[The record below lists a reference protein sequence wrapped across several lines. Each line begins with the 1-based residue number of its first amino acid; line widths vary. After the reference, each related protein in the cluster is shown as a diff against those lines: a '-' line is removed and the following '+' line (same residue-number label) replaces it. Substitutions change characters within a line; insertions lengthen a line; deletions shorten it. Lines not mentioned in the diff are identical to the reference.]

1 MNGSIRLAVLAA
13 LLASGP
19 ALAQDPYPPTE
30 QQPAPTEQ
38 TPSATEQTPSATEQ
52 MPSATEQMPS
62 ATDHTQAT
70 DPSTQTTDQWPEFSA
85 LDKNGDGSISRDEAR
100 EQSLVASRFGVMDG
114 DGDGALSSDEYQK
127 GRDQSKA
134 PNP

>member
-19 ALAQDPYPPTE
+19 ALAQDPYPPAE

-52 MPSATEQMPS
+52 MPSATDQ
-62 ATDHTQAT
+62 TQAT

-85 LDKNGDGSISRDEAR
+85 LDTNGDGSINRDEVKA
-100 EQSLVASRFGVMDG
+100 QSMVASRFGVMDG
-114 DGDGALSSDEYQK
+114 DGDGKLSSDEYQK

>member
-38 TPSATEQTPSATEQ
+38 TPSATEQTPSATDQ
-52 MPSATEQMPS
+52 
-62 ATDHTQAT
+62 TQAT

>member
-19 ALAQDPYPPTE
+19 ALAQDPYPPAE

-52 MPSATEQMPS
+52 MPSATDQ
-62 ATDHTQAT
+62 TQAT
-70 DPSTQTTDQWPEFSA
+70 DPSTQTTDQWPEFAA
-85 LDKNGDGSISRDEAR
+85 LDKDGDGSISREEAR
-100 EQSLVASRFGVMDG
+100 EQSLLASRFGVMDG
-114 DGDGALSSDEYQK
+114 DGNGALSSDEYQK
-127 GRDQSKA
+127 GREQSKA
-134 PNP
+134 PTP

>member
-1 MNGSIRLAVLAA
+1 MIGSIRLAVLAA

-52 MPSATEQMPS
+52 MPSATDQ
-62 ATDHTQAT
+62 TQAT